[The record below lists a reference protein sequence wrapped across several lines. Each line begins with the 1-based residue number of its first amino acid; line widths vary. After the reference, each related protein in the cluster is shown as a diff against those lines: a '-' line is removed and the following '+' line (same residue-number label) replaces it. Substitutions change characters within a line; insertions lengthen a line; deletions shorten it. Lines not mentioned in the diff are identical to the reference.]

1 MTFPMGNVATR
12 QAVISILWRELFR
25 NGQYIDDLLKQSHI
39 VMPLLAH
46 FQIFLRTRTNKF
58 KTEQ

>member
-1 MTFPMGNVATR
+1 MGNVATR

-46 FQIFLRTRTNKF
+46 FQIFLKSSGVFYF
-58 KTEQ
+58 KHFHPE